1 MSTLHIGAHTTYP
14 LVRSDAESIASR
26 QDLTKVTIVDCGGIF
41 AMSHCF
47 ADELF
52 KLIGHDA
59 KIVNGSE
66 FVDRVARCGRESASK
81 DWK

>member
-1 MSTLHIGAHTTYP
+1 MTLHIGAHTTYP
-14 LVRSDAESIASR
+14 LVRSDVDKIASR
-26 QDLTKVTIVDCGGIF
+26 QDLSVVTIVDCGGIF

-52 KLIGHDA
+52 KRIGHDV
-59 KIVNGSE
+59 KIVNASE
-66 FVDRVARCGRESASK
+66 FVSRIAEAGRRGAAQ